1 MRPNFFIA
9 TFATASM
16 AALCASPVIAQ
27 TSTALHAAVEQQ
39 DVVQVKALLV
49 LPEGKSLLEARDAQ
63 GRTALLLATVLDHNA
78 IAEVLIHAGA
88 DVNAQDNQQ
97 DSAYLFAGARGKL
110 PILRLALAHG
120 ADLRSTNRFGG
131 TALTPA
137 AERGHVEAV
146 RLLIDAGVDVNQVN
160 RLGWTALLEAI
171 ILSSGGPAHQDI
183 VRQLIAAGADVNLA
197 DHDGVTPL
205 AHAVRRGH
213 DASAAM
219 LRAAGAR

>member
-1 MRPNFFIA
+1 
-9 TFATASM
+9 M

-39 DVVQVKALLV
+39 DVVQVNALLA

-63 GRTALLLATVLDHNA
+63 GRTALL
-78 IAEVLIHAGA
+78 
-88 DVNAQDNQQ
+88 
-97 DSAYLFAGARGKL
+97 
-110 PILRLALAHG
+110 LAHG